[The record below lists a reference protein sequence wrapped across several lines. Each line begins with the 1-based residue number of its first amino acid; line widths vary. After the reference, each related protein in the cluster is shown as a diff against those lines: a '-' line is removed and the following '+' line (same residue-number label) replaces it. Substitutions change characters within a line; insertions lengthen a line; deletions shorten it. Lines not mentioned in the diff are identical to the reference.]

1 MRWTPTPPPPGRRLR
16 SWLCENS
23 WSSDANAPG
32 FRCVES
38 IRYAV
43 PMDTPLTRVQLVRW
57 RTAVFAIFFA
67 TGLGFATWASR
78 VPTAKANLG
87 IDDFQLG
94 ILLFASGAASILG
107 LSLANVLLARWGAR
121 LGLLVGLAIFAGGI

>member
-1 MRWTPTPPPPGRRLR
+1 
-16 SWLCENS
+16 
-23 WSSDANAPG
+23 
-32 FRCVES
+32 
-38 IRYAV
+38 
-43 PMDTPLTRVQLVRW
+43 MDTPLTRAQVVRW

-94 ILLFASGAASILG
+94 LLLFASGAARPIAGST
-107 LSLANVLLARWGAR
+107 
-121 LGLLVGLAIFAGGI
+121 VGVGRAAQRHEA